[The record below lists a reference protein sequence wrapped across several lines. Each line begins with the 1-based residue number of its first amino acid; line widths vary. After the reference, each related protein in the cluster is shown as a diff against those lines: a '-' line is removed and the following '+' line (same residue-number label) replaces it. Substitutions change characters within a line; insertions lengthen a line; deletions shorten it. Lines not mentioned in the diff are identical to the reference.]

1 MSDKDEEL
9 GQVNSKKGVK
19 RSEPQRTICEER
31 TAIKRALSREQ
42 GIANSMQ

>member
-9 GQVNSKKGVK
+9 GQLNSK
-19 RSEPQRTICEER
+19 RSDPPRTICEER